1 MARTRILLEVSA
13 FAVVAC
19 LLAGATLAQNDTRAA
34 AEVKE
39 IAKAVGKPMHF
50 SETKHFTFCTSV
62 PAAKAKVFSR
72 AAEKAFALWTKHVG
86 TDNWRSLW
94 GPRKCMVVILADKK
108 GYRKYLRWYS
118 KKYPVWD
125 AKQFIR
131 THNSSNWF
139 PEPGTRNVIVTHL
152 KPHKEAFVVS
162 IVVHLVGHMI
172 VDRYNFNNNF
182 TPGWLRESTG
192 MWFETQSLG
201 TIQCSCYQS
210 AYAALKPDDDRRK
223 PMSKSKLRGRV
234 KAAVLKGKAPP
245 MSGLIKR
252 SALSELT
259 FADTLKGYAVVDW
272 MMSQP
277 KKYAAFMRKMKRA
290 WPADIVPQ
298 NLPGKEKAQIRAFQQ
313 VFGLSLPE
321 LDKTVKEYVEQKF

>member
-1 MARTRILLEVSA
+1 MPRTRILVVLALTAIVS
-13 FAVVAC
+13 
-19 LLAGATLAQNDTRAA
+19 LLSGGALAQQDTRAA

-39 IAKAVGKPMHF
+39 ISKAVGKPMHF

-62 PAAKAKVFSR
+62 PAAKAKIFSK
-72 AAEKAFALWTKHVG
+72 AAEKAFDLWTKHVG

-94 GPRKCMVVILADKK
+94 ASRKCMVVILRDKK
-108 GYRKYLRWYS
+108 AYRKFLRWYS

-125 AKQFIR
+125 AKEFVRI
-131 THNSSNWF
+131 HNNSNWF

-152 KPHKEAFVVS
+152 KPHKEGFVVS

-172 VDRYNFNNNF
+172 VDRYRFNNNF

-192 MWFETQSLG
+192 MWFETQTLG

-223 PMSKSKLRGRV
+223 PMSRSKLRARV
-234 KAAVLKGKAPP
+234 KTAVLKGKAPP
-245 MSGLIKR
+245 MAGLIKR
-252 SALSELT
+252 SVLSELT

-277 KKYAAFMRKMKRA
+277 KKYASFLRKMKRA
-290 WPADIVPQ
+290 WPSDVVPQ
-298 NLPGKEKAQIRAFQQ
+298 NLPAKEKAQVRAFKE